1 MFNYEKVIGIVM
13 IYFGNASF
21 TVIPNNLALPSLGL
35 STHFVR
41 RHPRWLFYPKPLKQQ
56 TSGLPMLRIVIP
68 TSSPYP
74 KPCKHQTSFA
84 VWLFCFSSVYESKLS
99 TQPQNKKASQLC

>member
-1 MFNYEKVIGIVM
+1 MCNNEKVIGIVM
-13 IYFGNASF
+13 VYFGNASF
-21 TVIPNNLALPSLGL
+21 TVIPNKLALPSLGL

-41 RHPRWLFYPKPLKQQ
+41 RHPRWLFYPKPYKQQ

-84 VWLFCFSSVYESKLS
+84 VWLFSFSSAYTSELVTL
-99 TQPQNKKASQLC
+99 P